1 MKQLISQARV
11 QKKVQV
17 LSITVSKRDP
27 VQAAELKSPIDEVVA
42 AAKKRNKQ
50 KKPHE

>member
-1 MKQLISQARV
+1 MQATE
-11 QKKVQV
+11 VQV
-17 LSITVSKRDP
+17 LYVTITVSKRDSA
-27 VQAAELKSPIDEVVA
+27 QAAELKSPIDKVVA